1 MTERSAI
8 ETAAAI
14 ASGETGARA
23 ETEAAIARIEARD
36 GAINA
41 VVVRDFERAR
51 AAADEA
57 DAAVARGERRPLLGV
72 PMTVKE
78 AFDVAGLP
86 TTWGFARFKD
96 HVAKEDAVAVRR
108 LKAAGAIIL
117 GKTNVPVGLADHQS
131 VNPVYGRTLHPRDPA
146 RSPGGSS
153 GGAAAAL
160 ASGMVPLELGS
171 DIGGS
176 IPVPAAFHG
185 VWGPKPTYG

>member
-8 ETAAAI
+8 ETVAAI
-14 ASGETGARA
+14 ADGESNARA
-23 ETEAAIARIEARD
+23 ECEAAIARIEALD

-41 VVVRDFERAR
+41 VVVRDFDRAR
-51 AAADEA
+51 LAADQA

-78 AFDVAGLP
+78 AFDIAGLP
-86 TTWGFARFKD
+86 TTWGFTQHRDFIAN
-96 HVAKEDAVAVRR
+96 EDAVAVRR

-117 GKTNVPVGLADHQS
+117 GKTNVPVALADHQS
-131 VNPVYGRTLHPRDPA
+131 VNPIYGRTVHPLDPS

-153 GGAAAAL
+153 GGAAAAV
-160 ASGMVPLELGS
+160 AAGMVPLEIGS

-176 IPVPAAFHG
+176 IRV
-185 VWGPKPTYG
+185 